1 MRERASALQRGIGYG
16 PILARLVRSQSA
28 CYARREPRVRL
39 RFSLLSTA
47 CHFQPPFT
55 GFPRHA

>member
-1 MRERASALQRGIGYG
+1 MRERVSALQRGIDYG
-16 PILARLVRSQSA
+16 QILARLVRSQSA
-28 CYARREPRVRL
+28 CYARRGTARWL
-39 RFSLLSTA
+39 ALSLLSTA